1 MNEWRPYPG
10 LSLASGRVQPE
21 DAARQ
26 ERTAEAVL
34 ERLSSQPGVILAD
47 EVGMGKTFVAM
58 AVAAGVAEST
68 GRKRPV
74 VVMVPPAVAYK
85 WPSDWRVFQ
94 EHCLPEGSDLRATT
108 EPVTKGSEFLKLLD
122 DPPDRRAHIIFMK
135 HGALRT
141 ALRDPLIELAVVR
154 QAFLHQ
160 RSEAMRS
167 RRAAFPKWASRILN
181 DSWFTHERTS
191 RLLDLPAHRWFDA
204 CVDRPSMID
213 EPVPELIDNAI
224 RQVDLGP
231 IREALLQL
239 PLKSSANLAPRIA
252 AARAQLRVAMADV
265 WKQSIGGLDF
275 RLPLLILDEAHHV
288 KNPNQLASLFA
299 DSADSD
305 DPMEGALANKFE
317 RMLFLTATPFQL
329 GHRELIKVIGRFGA
343 VRLTAAERARF
354 DDDVADLRN
363 TLDRSQ
369 ADVSVLD
376 GAWGR
381 LRPEDVAALPEA
393 WWMNDPADLPEPVR
407 PAAVAAVRA
416 LDGFASA
423 HHALRPWV
431 IRHCRDRRRD
441 VIPGAGI
448 FPGATETN
456 AHLGVGLEVE
466 GEAVLPFLLAARAE
480 SLISLMSL
488 RRNQG
493 SRAIFTEGLASSY
506 DAFRHRAKD
515 DAETS
520 ATDADLP
527 EEFRW
532 YLDQIA
538 AFIPRDDR
546 KVLDS
551 HPKIAATT
559 ARVLDLWGR
568 GEKVLVFCYFR
579 ATGRALRRSI
589 SAAIEAELEHRA
601 RHAGTSITELQRR
614 SINQLD
620 KDAPAARLVA
630 ERVER
635 IGDAAGLPPE
645 DREALADTTLRF
657 LRTPAF
663 QTRFLDLS
671 LDLSDSLRR
680 AFDNQGPTGAELVNR
695 IAAFAERVQMLVD
708 REREDLWADLTS
720 VQTGDTRYVDADDT
734 TGATSLERSLPNVR
748 LANGETEQRIRRRL
762 MRTFNSPFFPEV
774 LIASSVMSEGVD
786 LHLDCRHVIHH
797 DLDWNPSELEQ
808 RTGRVDRVG
817 SKAERVGESI
827 VVFEPFLAGTQDER
841 VYRVVKDRERW
852 FNVVMGGSIPGA
864 AWERDRIAER
874 VELPA
879 ELASKLTF
887 DLAVR

>member
-1 MNEWRPYPG
+1 MIDWRPYPG
-10 LSLASGRVQPE
+10 LSLASDRIQAA
-21 DAARQ
+21 DASRQ
-26 ERTAEAVL
+26 ERTVDDIL
-34 ERLSSQPGVILAD
+34 RRLGSQPGVILAD

-68 GRKRPV
+68 GRRRPV

-85 WPSDWRVFQ
+85 WPSDWRVF
-94 EHCLPEGSDLRATT
+94 EEYCLPPGSNLRATA

-141 ALRDPLIELAVVR
+141 ALRDPFIELAVIR
-154 QAFLHQ
+154 HAFLHQ
-160 RSEAMRS
+160 RSDAMRS
-167 RRAAFPKWASRILN
+167 RKAAFPKWASRIVS
-181 DSWFTHERTS
+181 DAWFTPERTT
-191 RLLDLPAHRWFDA
+191 RLLDIPPDRWLAA
-204 CVDRPSMID
+204 CADRPSMTD
-213 EPVPELIDNAI
+213 EPVPALIESAI

-231 IREALLQL
+231 IREALLHL
-239 PLKSSANLAPRIA
+239 PLRSSTNLGPRIA
-252 AARAQLRVAMADV
+252 AARSQLRVAMSDV

-299 DSADSD
+299 DPADSD
-305 DPMEGALANKFE
+305 DPLEGALADKFE

-329 GHRELIKVIGRFGA
+329 GHRELIRVIGRFGA
-343 VRLTAAERARF
+343 VRLSGAERSRF
-354 DDDVADLRN
+354 DDDLADLRS

-369 ADVSVLD
+369 ADVSMLD

-381 LRPEDVAALPEA
+381 LRPDEVAPLPSS
-393 WWMNDPADLPEPVR
+393 WWLKDIADLPEPVR

-416 LDGFASA
+416 IDGFASA

-431 IRHCRDRRRD
+431 IRHCRDRRRE
-441 VIPGAGI
+441 VIAGAGI
-448 FPGATETN
+448 LPGRTEDG
-456 AHLGVGLEVE
+456 LRDGPGLDVVGD
-466 GEAVLPFLLAARAE
+466 AVLPFLLAARAE

-488 RRNQG
+488 RGNQG

-515 DAETS
+515 DTDAG
-520 ATDADLP
+520 AADADLP
-527 EEFRW
+527 LEFRW

-546 KVLDS
+546 EMLDS
-551 HPKIAATT
+551 HPKISATT
-559 ARVLDLWGR
+559 QRVLDLWGR

-589 SAAIEAELEHRA
+589 SAAIEAEIQRRA
-601 RHAGTSITELQRR
+601 GRSGSSINDLQRR
-614 SINQLD
+614 STNQLD

-630 ERVER
+630 ERVQQ
-635 IGDAAGLPPE
+635 IGDQARLTSQ
-645 DREALADTTLRF
+645 DSDALADTMLRF

-671 LDLSDSLRR
+671 LDLSDSLRS
-680 AFDNQGPTGAELVNR
+680 AFDNEGPTGAELVNR
-695 IAAFAERVQMLVD
+695 IRAFAGRVELLVPEERA
-708 REREDLWADLTS
+708 DLWADLTS

-734 TGATSLERSLPNVR
+734 TGLTSLERSLPNVR
-748 LANGETEQRIRRRL
+748 LANGETDQRIRRRL

-841 VYRVVKDRERW
+841 VYRVVQDRERW
-852 FNVVMGGSIPGA
+852 FNVVMGGSVPGP

-874 VELPA
+874 VELPP

-887 DLAVR
+887 DLAVS